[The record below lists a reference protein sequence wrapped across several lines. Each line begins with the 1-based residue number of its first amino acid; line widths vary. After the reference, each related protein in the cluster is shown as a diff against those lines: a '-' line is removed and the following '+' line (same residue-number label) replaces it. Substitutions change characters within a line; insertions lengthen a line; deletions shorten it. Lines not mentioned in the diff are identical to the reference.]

1 MWILFGLAMMAT
13 IARLAMRILQH
24 RRVFLDDGFLLF
36 ACACLCAAT
45 GLLYR
50 FLPVMYLDEGL
61 NFSLLTTPFGPQEID
76 DLIWY
81 QKMVYSFVVLSWVTI
96 FAVKLSILVFF
107 RNLIRRLIWM
117 NTYWKVVI
125 VTSLLACGFNIC
137 QDFIT
142 CSHFNLSMCK

>member
-1 MWILFGLAMMAT
+1 MWILFGPAMMAT

-24 RRVFLDDGFLLF
+24 RRLFLDDGFLLF
-36 ACACLCAAT
+36 ACACLSAAT
-45 GLLYR
+45 GLLHR

-61 NFSLLTTPFGPQEID
+61 NFSPLTTPFGPQEID

-96 FAVKLSILVFF
+96 FAVKLSFLVFF
-107 RNLIRRLIWM
+107 RSLIRRLIWM

-125 VTSLLACGFNIC
+125 VISLLACGFNIC
-137 QDFIT
+137 QDFIA
-142 CSHFNLSMCK
+142 CPHFDLSMCK